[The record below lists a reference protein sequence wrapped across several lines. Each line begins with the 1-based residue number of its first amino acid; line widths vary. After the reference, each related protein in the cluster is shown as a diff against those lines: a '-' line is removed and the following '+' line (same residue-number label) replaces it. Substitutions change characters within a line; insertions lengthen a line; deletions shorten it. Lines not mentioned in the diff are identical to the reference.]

1 MSRTDASAG
10 PVRVALLG
18 ATGRMGQ
25 SLVRA
30 IHDSTEFELCGALA
44 SSSSPAL
51 GTDAGVVAGLARP
64 LGVAVSADRGAAL
77 ADCEVAL
84 DFSQPAAF
92 EDNLAAAL
100 DAGAALLVGT
110 TGLGAAAE
118 AALGAAA
125 GRIAVLRAPNTSLG
139 VNLLAR
145 LVERAAAAL
154 PPEYDIEILEAHHR
168 YKADAPSGTALM
180 LAEAAAL
187 GRGGTRAALA
197 PDPGGR
203 RAGPRREG
211 EIGFAVLR
219 GGDLAGEHTVFFAGP
234 GERVELTHRAHDRM
248 TFAYGALRAAGWLR
262 GRPPGAYSM
271 ADVLDLG

>member
-1 MSRTDASAG
+1 MSRAEASTG

-30 IHDSTEFELCGALA
+30 IHDSTEFELTGALA
-44 SSSSPAL
+44 SASSPSL
-51 GTDAGVVAGLARP
+51 GSDAGLVAGLARP
-64 LGVAVSADRGAAL
+64 LGVAVSSDPRAAL
-77 ADCEVAL
+77 AGAEVAL
-84 DFSQPAAF
+84 DFSLPAAF
-92 EDNLAAAL
+92 ATHLAAATE
-100 DAGAALLVGT
+100 AGAALVVGT
-110 TGLGAAAE
+110 TGLEAGADARLAVAAE
-118 AALGAAA
+118 
-125 GRIAVLRAPNTSLG
+125 RIAVLRAPNTSLG

-145 LVERAAAAL
+145 LVERAAATL

-168 YKADAPSGTALM
+168 YKADAPSGTAL
-180 LAEAAAL
+180 LFAEAAAR
-187 GRGGTRAALA
+187 GRGGTRASLA
-197 PDPGGR
+197 PDPGGPR
-203 RAGPRREG
+203 TGPRREG

-219 GGDLAGEHTVFFAGP
+219 GGDLAGEHTVFFVGP

-271 ADVLDLG
+271 ADVLGLD